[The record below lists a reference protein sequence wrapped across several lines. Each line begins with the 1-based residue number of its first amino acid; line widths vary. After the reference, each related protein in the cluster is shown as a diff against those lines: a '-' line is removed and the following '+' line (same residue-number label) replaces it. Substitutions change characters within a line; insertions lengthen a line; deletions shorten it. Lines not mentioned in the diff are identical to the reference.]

1 MVAVFHLKSG
11 TISVVWRIDRL
22 PPKDIK
28 LIHYVISLVGCEFGS
43 TIKSGKIFLLQLVS

>member
-28 LIHYVISLVGCEFGS
+28 LIHYVISLIGCEFGS
-43 TIKSGKIFLLQLVS
+43 TIKSG